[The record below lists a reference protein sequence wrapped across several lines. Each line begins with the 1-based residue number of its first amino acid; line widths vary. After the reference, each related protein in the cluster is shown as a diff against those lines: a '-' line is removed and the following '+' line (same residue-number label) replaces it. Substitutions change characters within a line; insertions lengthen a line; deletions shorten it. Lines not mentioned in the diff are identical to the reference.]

1 MHAAQIAC
9 AAERREAAGRLL
21 KSSHDEEDNHDQTVA
36 DLMGALGSA
45 YAQPLIDVVVERER
59 IAREIARVEDEIA
72 KFKSL
77 ELAA

>member
-1 MHAAQIAC
+1 MT
-9 AAERREAAGRLL
+9 RLWMIL
-21 KSSHDEEDNHDQTVA
+21 T
-36 DLMGALGSA
+36 GALGSA

>member
-1 MHAAQIAC
+1 MHTLWLILT
-9 AAERREAAGRLL
+9 E
-21 KSSHDEEDNHDQTVA
+21 
-36 DLMGALGSA
+36 ALGSA

-77 ELAA
+77 QPAT

>member
-1 MHAAQIAC
+1 MRHRFPVPQSVVRPPAASYSPPMT
-9 AAERREAAGRLL
+9 RRTLMTRLWMIL
-21 KSSHDEEDNHDQTVA
+21 T
-36 DLMGALGSA
+36 GALGSA